1 MSTDAVGGLGR
12 LVGQGWG
19 ILRGVDTV
27 RLSVILVAH
36 NSAGYGRAALESV
49 RALCALLHA
58 GQGAGACEV
67 WVVDN
72 ASTDET
78 VALIE
83 SEFPEVTVLRNT
95 TNEGFGRANN
105 RALAQCRGAVVLL
118 LNFDAAYV
126 AGDFTEIEAFF
137 AAQPDCGVIG
147 PMVVYP
153 DGEIQTSN
161 NAYPDLLT
169 EVLRLL
175 GVARLVRGA
184 GIRQTLA
191 RLPLGRTVNAYLRVY
206 RAGDEARVVDWAA
219 ASALFIRRAVLDS
232 GVRFDPAFQ
241 MYFEDTDLCR
251 QVQAAG
257 YAVWYHPAL
266 TFSHVADRSAAR
278 VQADRFENVNWQVGR
293 MVYYRKHHA
302 RWQRVV
308 LRAMVLKVAAL
319 KWLTTFDA
327 ARRSR
332 LAAVWRAGWREA
344 L

>member
-1 MSTDAVGGLGR
+1 MAVVGGLADY
-12 LVGQGWG
+12 GWG
-19 ILRGVDTV
+19 ILCGVDMI

-36 NSAGYGRAALESV
+36 NSAGYARAALESV
-49 RALCALLHA
+49 RALCARLDA
-58 GQGAGACEV
+58 RPGAGAWEV

-78 VALIE
+78 VDIIAC
-83 SEFPEVTVLRNT
+83 EFPEVKVLRNL

-105 RALAQCRGAVVLL
+105 WALAVCRGAVVLL
-118 LNFDAAYV
+118 LNFDASYV
-126 AGDFTEIEAFF
+126 TGDFTEIEAFF
-137 AAQPDCGVIG
+137 AAQTDCGVIG
-147 PMVVYP
+147 PKVVYP
-153 DGEIQTSN
+153 DGEIQPSN

-184 GIRQTLA
+184 GLRQALA

-206 RAGDEARVVDWAA
+206 REVDQPRVVDWAA
-219 ASALFIRRAVLDS
+219 ASALFIRRAVLDA

-251 QVQAAG
+251 QVRAAG

-266 TFSHVADRSAAR
+266 TFSHVADRAVAR
-278 VQADRFENVNWQVGR
+278 MQADRFENVNWQVGR
-293 MVYYRKHHA
+293 MVYYRKHHSW
-302 RWQRVV
+302 WQRVV
-308 LRAMVLKVAAL
+308 LRAMVLKMAAL

-332 LAAVWRAGWREA
+332 LAAVWRAGWHEA